1 MKQKLSC
8 LVIVALLLCGTLV
21 SRGAEQGMDIE
32 RWGIGDANARPI
44 PINLSGFT
52 GEVDSV
58 LRFDLFV
65 MGFSFVD
72 SKEAQYIVQGSNN
85 GRVEGRLFDAI
96 SKKEVF
102 GKAFTGGSSRTQA
115 HALADEIAI
124 AVTRGKG
131 IAQTKIAFKVER
143 PGGSEIAVADFDG
156 HNAHIVTS
164 DHTIVAAPTWVPKR
178 RMLYYTSYQL
188 GNPDI
193 FSHNL
198 ETGDRHTIARYSGLN
213 TSAAISPD
221 GSRLVMVLSKNGSP
235 NIWVAKADGS
245 NLKQLTNDRE
255 GDSSPCWSPDGRT
268 ICYSSRAPG
277 KSALYLVSADGGTPR
292 RLTVVGA
299 GNLTE
304 PDWSPDGKWIA
315 FTRQAGAFEICVV
328 PANGGEAKVRV
339 TGEDPSWAPNS
350 RTLVYC
356 RRTNGKRVLSLLD
369 VPTNRF
375 KDVPQSLGSC
385 SQPSWAK

>member
-1 MKQKLSC
+1 MKLKISHFAI
-8 LVIVALLLCGTLV
+8 IVTLLCGQLI
-21 SRGAEQGMDIE
+21 SSAAETGLDIE
-32 RWGIGDANARPI
+32 RTWLGEANAKPI
-44 PINLSGFT
+44 ALAMSGFS

-65 MGFSFVD
+65 MGCEFVEPM
-72 SKEAQYIVQGSNN
+72 KAQYIVQGSNS

-96 SKKEVF
+96 NKKEIF
-102 GKAFTGGSSRTQA
+102 GKAFTGGSARTQA
-115 HALADEIAI
+115 HALADEIAE
-124 AVTRGKG
+124 AVTHGKG
-131 IAQTKIAFKVER
+131 IAKTKIAFKVER

-164 DHTIVAAPTWVPKR
+164 DHSIVAAPAWAPGR

-188 GNPDI
+188 ENPDI

-198 ETGDRHTIARYSGLN
+198 ETGERHTIARYSGLN
-213 TSAAISPD
+213 TGAALSPD
-221 GSRLVMVLSKNGSP
+221 GRRLAMVLSKNGSP
-235 NIWVAKADGS
+235 NIWVGNADGT
-245 NLKQLTNDRE
+245 NLKQITSDRE
-255 GDSSPCWSPDGRT
+255 GDSSPCWSPDSRQ

-277 KSALYLVSADGGTPR
+277 KSALYIVSADGGTPR
-292 RLTVVGA
+292 RLSVIGA

-328 PANGGEAKVRV
+328 PASGGEAKIRV
-339 TGEDPSWAPNS
+339 TGEDPSWSANS
-350 RTLVYC
+350 RTLIYN
-356 RRTNGKRVLSLLD
+356 RRTNGRRVLSILD
-369 VPTNRF
+369 VPTNRY

-385 SQPSWAK
+385 SQPSWAR